1 MRNKKKSPVPRRSR
15 EDVSPGNF
23 QAPFS
28 SPLDS
33 GEFPVPPRG
42 SFGVQ
47 TFLGSPQNRR
57 PHREAP
63 RESVVARQPEE
74 DADERHAVV
83 AEQRLRADGH
93 GSPGFRRR
101 GISQL

>member
-1 MRNKKKSPVPRRSR
+1 MTILIEDIQNSKLKKKNPKKIILTKKSPIPIISR

-74 DADERHAVV
+74 DADERHAV
-83 AEQRLRADGH
+83 
-93 GSPGFRRR
+93 
-101 GISQL
+101 